1 MARFGGILANV
12 NGSIQIG
19 SVLGIKIRVHLLL
32 LLLLGLIVL
41 GSGDGWSAV
50 LLTATTFGIVL
61 LHELAHSVVA
71 MRFGLRV
78 LDITLWPLGGMARM
92 SEIPESS
99 RVEGWIAVAGPLL
112 NYVLAAIALPFVV
125 WLQFF
130 AAEQPRMLASWL
142 LYFLA
147 SNLFLGT
154 FNLLPA
160 FPMDGGRILRAF
172 LARKGDWVLATERAV
187 SIGRAVALLLAVVAV
202 VSFRT
207 LGMQS
212 VMFLLISLFVW
223 WAGAQELYSVR
234 ARHGLD
240 PLAIFRAYAAGM
252 KGWNVQQPAS
262 EFARANARPHANA
275 RPEEPPPVAGEAR
288 GFTDEELARME
299 RFRGPLRNLP
309 PEST

>member
-19 SVLGIKIRVHLLL
+19 SVLGIKIRVHVLL

-78 LDITLWPLGGMARM
+78 LDITLWPLGGIARM
-92 SEIPESS
+92 SDIPESS
-99 RVEGWIAVAGPLL
+99 RVEGWIAIAGPLL
-112 NYVLAAIALPFVV
+112 NFVLAAFALPFFLWMWMSGNRVPV
-125 WLQFF
+125 LFDWTV
-130 AAEQPRMLASWL
+130 
-142 LYFLA
+142 YFLF
-147 SNLFLGT
+147 SNVLLGG

-172 LARKGDWVLATERAV
+172 LGRKGDWVKATERAV
-187 SIGRAVALLLAVVAV
+187 NIGRLVALLLAI
-202 VSFRT
+202 
-207 LGMQS
+207 LGLVKFDVLGTQS
-212 VMFLLISLFVW
+212 VMFLLIALFVW
-223 WAGAQELYSVR
+223 WAGTQELLAVR

-240 PLAIFRAYAAGM
+240 PLAVFRAYAARM

-262 EFARANARPHANA
+262 EFARAQAPPGEA
-275 RPEEPPPVAGEAR
+275 PPVSREPR
-288 GFTDEELARME
+288 GFSDEDLERLE
-299 RFRGPLRNLP
+299 RFRGPLRNFP